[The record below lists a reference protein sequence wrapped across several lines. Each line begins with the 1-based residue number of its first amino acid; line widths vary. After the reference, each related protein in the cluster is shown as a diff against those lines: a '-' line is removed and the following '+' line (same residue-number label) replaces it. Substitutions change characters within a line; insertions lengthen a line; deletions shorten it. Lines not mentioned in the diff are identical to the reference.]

1 MAMDM
6 NTRLIDLTAGELV
19 KLIEQ
24 TVQDK
29 LKASNDGEREIVEGL
44 AGLAEILG
52 VSIATAQKIKNSG
65 ILDKAIGQVGRK
77 ILIDKKKAI
86 ELYFNQN

>member
-1 MAMDM
+1 MVMDM

-19 KLIEQ
+19 QLIEQ
-24 TVQDK
+24 TVQNK
-29 LKASNDGEREIVEGL
+29 LQVGKEENEIVEGL
-44 AGLAEILG
+44 AGLAKILG
-52 VSIATAQKIKNSG
+52 VSITTAQKIKNSG

-86 ELYFNQN
+86 ELYLNQN

>member
-19 KLIEQ
+19 QLIEQ
-24 TVQDK
+24 TVQNK
-29 LKASNDGEREIVEGL
+29 LQVGKEENEIVEGL
-44 AGLAEILG
+44 AGLAKILG